1 MDRDEL
7 IKATKCLMPC
17 SFMEYK
23 VPILIPNY
31 LVISIIYNFLQM
43 TEDPV
48 NYPSETAKSD
58 GTVLLVPMF
67 SSDKVQVLEEAEAF
81 PFSSLVADIGGVLGL
96 FVGFNF
102 LMVWDWVKGCLRK
115 SVLKVSSS

>member
-23 VPILIPNY
+23 VILIPSY
-31 LVISIIYNFLQM
+31 LVISIMYNFVQM

-48 NYPSETAKSD
+48 DYPSEKAKSD

-115 SVLKVSSS
+115 SILKVSSS